1 MIGGDED
8 MTTNIKVSDWT
19 KEHLD
24 KFKKVEQHT
33 SLDSVIR
40 SLIER
45 YMYDIK

>member
-1 MIGGDED
+1 MGGDKD
-8 MTTNIKVSDWT
+8 MTTTIQVSNWT

-24 KFKKVEQHT
+24 KCKEVEQHT

-45 YMYDIK
+45 YMCDIK